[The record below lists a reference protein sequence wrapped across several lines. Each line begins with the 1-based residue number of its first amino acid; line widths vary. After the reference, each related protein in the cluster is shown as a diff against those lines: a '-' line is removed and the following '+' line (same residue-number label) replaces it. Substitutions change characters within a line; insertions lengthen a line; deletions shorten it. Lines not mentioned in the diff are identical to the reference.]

1 MFYVVTVIT
10 SPSSPSFSESR
21 QFLRA
26 CYSRV
31 SQMPLDANS
40 SRSAKSHGI
49 FHPGK
54 DKDVEDQDLASLPA
68 HVNMVKDGLLDF
80 NRFLGLEAAMLVLR
94 DEKSGDGNGDGIP
107 LCAYKTD
114 GLKASQR
121 AREREFL
128 ENAQELAE
136 GAQRLESGFV
146 QDGGEWRTLFRN
158 VVTNREDDAH
168 YFG

>member
-1 MFYVVTVIT
+1 
-10 SPSSPSFSESR
+10 
-21 QFLRA
+21 
-26 CYSRV
+26 
-31 SQMPLDANS
+31 MPPDVNS

-49 FHPGK
+49 SHPGK
-54 DKDVEDQDLASLPA
+54 DKDVEGQDLASLPA
-68 HVNMVKDGLLDF
+68 HVNIVKDGLLDF
-80 NRFLGLEAAMLVLR
+80 NRFLGLEAAMLVLG
-94 DEKSGDGNGDGIP
+94 DEKSSEDHGDGIP

-136 GAQRLESGFV
+136 GAQRLESGFA

-158 VVTNREDDAH
+158 IVTNRKDDVH
-168 YFG
+168 CFG